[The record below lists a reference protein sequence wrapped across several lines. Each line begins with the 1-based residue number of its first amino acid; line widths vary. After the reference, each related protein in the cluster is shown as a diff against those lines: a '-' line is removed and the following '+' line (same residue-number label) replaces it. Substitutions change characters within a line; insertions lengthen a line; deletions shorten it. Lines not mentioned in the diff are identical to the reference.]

1 MSSRKEKEILSA
13 ELDEIKEL
21 INSKFEALK
30 IKLNT
35 TENKFD
41 AVKADLQN
49 AIRVAENKADEVIEI
64 SK

>member
-49 AIRVAENKADEVIEI
+49 AIRVAENKAV
-64 SK
+64 K

>member
-41 AVKADLQN
+41 VVKADLQN

>member
-30 IKLNT
+30 VKLNT
-35 TENKFD
+35 TENK
-41 AVKADLQN
+41 LM
-49 AIRVAENKADEVIEI
+49 
-64 SK
+64 

>member
-41 AVKADLQN
+41 VVKADLQN

-64 SK
+64 LK